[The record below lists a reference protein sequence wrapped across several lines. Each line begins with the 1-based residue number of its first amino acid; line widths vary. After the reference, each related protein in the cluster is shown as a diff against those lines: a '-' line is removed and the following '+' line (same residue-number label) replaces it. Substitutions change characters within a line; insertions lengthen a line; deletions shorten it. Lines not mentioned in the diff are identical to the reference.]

1 MNSEALHLTAAPATV
16 EVAFQQAVD
25 FHERGLLAQAE
36 MLYREILR
44 REPTH
49 SEALHLLGLVALS
62 KSDVQSAIQLIGA
75 ALALNPAHAVARV
88 NLGGAFLQQQR
99 PADALACYD
108 DALRLAPRFAGAHYN
123 RGNALAE
130 LGRLE
135 EAVDSYDHALE
146 LEPNH
151 LEAHNNRGDAL
162 MGLQRPQ
169 EALVSFEYAIQ
180 LDSRFAPAHNN
191 RGNALLAL
199 ERPTEALA
207 AFDRAVE
214 LRPDYAEGHY
224 NRGNALADLHRA
236 AEALTGFERAL
247 QLRPNYPG
255 ALLNRAIALL
265 ALDRAEEGLASCDR
279 AIELE
284 PGHAAALTAR
294 GTVLLRLLR
303 PTEALM
309 SFQRALELRPN
320 SRDVLNNY
328 GSTLVMLQKHEE
340 AVACFSRLLEVSPEH
355 DYAAGALFHSQLHC
369 CEWTD
374 YRPAPGSCNKDVR
387 RIVDAVLLG
396 KRVSTPFCLL
406 AVTDSAATQRQCSQ
420 LHAVDRYSPAS
431 RPLWQ
436 GDRYQHERVRVAYL
450 SADFHNHVTAH
461 LAAQLFERHDRDRFE
476 ITAISFGPED
486 GSAMRARL
494 RRAFD
499 RFVDVRSMSDAA
511 VAQLLRE
518 LEIDIAVDLKGFT
531 ENCRTGILAHR
542 AAPIQVSYLGY
553 PGTLGAP
560 YIDYIVADREVIPPA
575 DQQHYAEQ
583 VVYLPECYQVNDST
597 RAIAARTPERAEVG
611 LPATGF
617 VFCCFN
623 SSYKITPVMFDIW
636 MRLLRQVP
644 GSVLWLLQGNSTATQ
659 NLRREAELR
668 GVDPQRLVFAAW
680 MAAEEHL
687 ARQRLADLFLDT
699 LPVNAHTTASDAL
712 WAGLPVLT
720 CRGQAFAGRVAAS
733 LLTAL
738 DLRELITGSLQE
750 YEQRALGLATNPER
764 LATVRAKLATNSV
777 THALFDTAR
786 FCRHLEAAYL
796 NMWQR
801 YQSGKRA
808 AGFTV
813 EPLDHATSQAP

>member
-1 MNSEALHLTAAPATV
+1 MNSEALHLTAAGATV
-16 EVAFQQAVD
+16 EVAFQQAVE

-36 MLYREILR
+36 TLYREILR

-62 KSDVQSAIQLIGA
+62 KADAQSAIKLIGA

-135 EAVDSYDHALE
+135 EAVNSYDHALE

-169 EALVSFEYAIQ
+169 EALISFEYALQ

-199 ERPTEALA
+199 KRPAEALA

-236 AEALTGFERAL
+236 AEALTSFERAL

-255 ALLNRAIALL
+255 ALHNRAIALL
-265 ALDRAEEGLASCDR
+265 ALDRPDEALASCDR
-279 AIELE
+279 AVELE
-284 PGHAAALTAR
+284 PAHAGALSAR

-309 SFQRALELRPN
+309 SLQRALQLRPN

-340 AVACFSRLLEVSPEH
+340 ATACFSRLLEVSPEH
-355 DYAAGALFHSQLHC
+355 DYAPGALFHSQLHC

-374 YRPAPGSCNKDVR
+374 YRKDVR
-387 RIVDAVLLG
+387 AIVAAVLLG
-396 KRVSTPFCLL
+396 KQVSTPFCLL
-406 AVTDSAATQRQCSQ
+406 AVTDSAATQRQCAQ
-420 LHAVDRYSPAS
+420 LHARDRYSPAS
-431 RPLWQ
+431 RPLWL
-436 GDRYQHERVRVAYL
+436 GERYQHERIRVAYL

-461 LAAQLFERHDRDRFE
+461 LAAQLFERHDRERFE

-531 ENCRTGILAHR
+531 ENCRTGIFAHR

-560 YIDYIVADREVIPPA
+560 YIDYIVADREVIPPT

-623 SSYKITPVMFDIW
+623 SCYKITPVMFDIW
-636 MRLLRQVP
+636 MRLLKHVP
-644 GSVLWLLQGNSTATQ
+644 GSVLWLLQGNSTATR
-659 NLRREAELR
+659 NLRRESQLR
-668 GVDPQRLVFAAW
+668 GVDPQRLVFAPW
-680 MAAEEHL
+680 MAAEDHL

-712 WAGLPVLT
+712 WAGLPVVT

-738 DLRELITGSLQE
+738 DLPELITGSLQE
-750 YEQRALGLATNPER
+750 YEQRALGLATDPGR
-764 LATVRAKLATNSV
+764 LATLRAKLAANSA

-786 FCRHLEAAYL
+786 FCSHLEAAYL
-796 NMWQR
+796 EMWQR
-801 YQSGKRA
+801 YRRGEQPE
-808 AGFTV
+808 GFTV
-813 EPLDHATSQAP
+813 RPLSPSV

>member
-1 MNSEALHLTAAPATV
+1 MNSEALQRTATPATV
-16 EVAFQQAVD
+16 EAAFQQAVE

-36 MLYREILR
+36 MLYREILQK
-44 REPTH
+44 EPTH
-49 SEALHLLGLVALS
+49 TEALHLLGLVALS
-62 KSDVQSAIQLIGA
+62 RADVHSAIQLIGA
-75 ALALNPAHAVARV
+75 ALALNPGHAVARV
-88 NLGGAFLQQQR
+88 NLGSAYLQLQR

-108 DALRLAPRFAGAHYN
+108 DALRFAPRFAGAHYN
-123 RGNALAE
+123 RGNALVE

-135 EAVDSYDHALE
+135 EAVSSFDQTLA

-162 MGLQRPQ
+162 MGLQRAH
-169 EALVSFEYAIQ
+169 EALVSFECAIQ

-199 ERPTEALA
+199 KRPAEALA
-207 AFDRAVE
+207 AFERAVQ

-224 NRGNALADLHRA
+224 NRGNALADLHRT
-236 AEALTGFERAL
+236 AEALTSFERAL
-247 QLRPNYPG
+247 QLRPTYPG
-255 ALLNRAIALL
+255 ALHNRAIALL
-265 ALDRAEEGLASCDR
+265 ALGRFEEALVSCDR
-279 AIELE
+279 ALELE
-284 PGHAAALTAR
+284 PDYAAALSAR
-294 GTVLLRLLR
+294 GNVLLRLLR
-303 PTEALM
+303 PAEASK
-309 SFQRALELRPN
+309 SFQRALELRPD

-340 AVACFSRLLEVSPEH
+340 AAACFSRLLEVSPEQ
-355 DYAAGALFHSQLHC
+355 DYAPGALFHSQLHC
-369 CEWTD
+369 AEWTG
-374 YRPAPGSCNKDVR
+374 YMQGLRGLVG
-387 RIVDAVLLG
+387 AVLLG
-396 KRVSTPFCLL
+396 KRASTPFCLL
-406 AVTDSAATQRQCSQ
+406 AVADSAATQGQCAQ
-420 LHAVDRYSPAS
+420 LHAADRYPPAT
-431 RPLWQ
+431 PLWR
-436 GDRYQHERVRVAYL
+436 GEKYKHARIRVAYL

-461 LAAQLFERHDRDRFE
+461 LAAQLFERHDRERFE
-476 ITAISFGPED
+476 ITAISFGPDD

-494 RRAFD
+494 QRAFD

-511 VAQLLRE
+511 VAQRLRE

-531 ENCRTGILAHR
+531 ENCRTGILAYR
-542 AAPIQVSYLGY
+542 AAPVQVSYLGY

-575 DQQHYAEQ
+575 DQVHYSEQ

-617 VFCCFN
+617 VFCSFN
-623 SSYKITPVMFDIW
+623 STYKITPVMLDIW
-636 MRLLRQVP
+636 TRLLRQVP
-644 GSVLWLLQGNSTATQ
+644 GSVLWLLQGNATATR
-659 NLRREAELR
+659 NLRRESQLR
-668 GVDPQRLVFAAW
+668 GVDPERLVFAPW

-687 ARQRLADLFLDT
+687 ARQRVADLFLDT

-738 DLRELITGSLQE
+738 ELPELITGSLHE
-750 YEQRALGLATNPER
+750 YEQRALELATMPGR
-764 LATVRAKLATNSV
+764 LATLRARLAANSA

-786 FCRHLEAAYL
+786 FCGHLEAAYL
-796 NMWQR
+796 NMWQQ

-808 AGFTV
+808 AGFAV
-813 EPLDHATSQAP
+813 APIDRATSQGATGESRR